1 MNTNLTENTTQM
13 KKTEQEQNG
22 YTYPYIPKK
31 IYPAVMY
38 ACRLIREDGYFNKAI
53 RAASEYYGIDEDVIT
68 EHVRKRIAAGKKVK
82 YKPFRYKY
90 FVVEDR
96 LYNADRGI
104 NECLRIYVKHAKD
117 AYNFERD
124 EEHAYAAILTRVA
137 EGSSRDGYESISEA
151 EEVGRKLS
159 EENDVD
165 FINKITEASKKR
177 AVSRTMNS
185 LKKKA
190 SQYIEGQGAYRQLTL
205 VEADGKWS
213 TIENETGIVNR
224 WFDWHSETMK
234 VGGKSRAIVRDNGKY
249 NIVDDNDNLLCK
261 TWYDDIRL
269 ERQQPSK
276 DAGSRLAVREGASTD
291 EKYADLLETLS
302 HEDIIEIMRTPER
315 DFFIATLDG
324 KTVKLDKWGN
334 AWD

>member
-1 MNTNLTENTTQM
+1 MNTNLTENTNQM

-38 ACRLIREDGYFNKAI
+38 ACKMIRENGYFNKAI
-53 RAASEYYGIDEDVIT
+53 RAASNYYGIDEDAIT
-68 EHVRKRIAAGKKVK
+68 EHVRKRIAAGKKAK

-96 LYNADRGI
+96 LYNADRCI
-104 NECLRIYVKHAKD
+104 NECLRVYVKHAKD

-124 EEHAYAAILTRVA
+124 EEHAYAALLTRVA
-137 EGSSRDGYESISEA
+137 EGSSRDGYESLSEA
-151 EEVGRKLS
+151 VEVGRKLA

-165 FINKITEASKKR
+165 FIDKIKEASKKR
-177 AVSRTMNS
+177 AASRTMNS

-190 SQYIEGQGAYRQLTL
+190 SQYIEGQGAYGQLTL
-205 VEADGKWS
+205 VEVNGRWA
-213 TIENETGIVNR
+213 TYENETGIVCR

-261 TWYDDIRL
+261 TWYDGIRL
-269 ERQQPSK
+269 ERQQPAK
-276 DAGSRLAVREGASTD
+276 DAGSQFAVRKGASAD
-291 EKYADLLETLS
+291 EKYADLLKTPS
-302 HEDIIEIMRTPER
+302 REDIIEIMRTPEKEY
-315 DFFIATLDG
+315 FVATLNG
-324 KTVKLDKWGN
+324 NTIKLDKWGN